1 MNKLI
6 FESTPALR
14 KLAYQ
19 TLLADEFTIPY
30 IEGTWSEKSFTLVK
44 DSGIYVM
51 NSFKLENGTPES
63 EGLASYANNYDP
75 KANPDCWE
83 DSYLISPDDFAES
96 LPMMEG
102 QLARLSGGG
111 DLIIYLDDDQ
121 IRIKA

>member
-1 MNKLI
+1 MDKLI
-6 FESTPALR
+6 FKSSPALI
-14 KLAYQ
+14 KLARQ
-19 TLLADEFTIPY
+19 TLMANEFTIPY
-30 IEGTWSEKSFTLVK
+30 IQGNWSEKSFTLVK

-63 EGLASYANNYDP
+63 EGLASYADNYDP
-75 KANPDCWE
+75 KTNPDCWE

-102 QLARLSGGG
+102 QLARLSDGG

-121 IRIKA
+121 IRIEA